1 MEINGFL
8 EGHFSGGF
16 LNVLCTAPCFSS
28 LSISPLQAPVSV
40 SSVARV
46 PQSPLVRME
55 ARLEQIQ
62 ELLEEVPVITLR

>member
-1 MEINGFL
+1 MYC
-8 EGHFSGGF
+8 
-16 LNVLCTAPCFSS
+16 VLSS
-28 LSISPLQAPVSV
+28 LSISPLQVPLEV